1 MLIVGDAM
9 WQAQEEGICNKQE
22 VILCNSSTA
31 ALKWSNESEK
41 GITSSKGHETVSAE
55 ELCMEVLSHI
65 K

>member
-9 WQAQEEGICNKQE
+9 GRVQEEGICNKEE
-22 VILCNSSTA
+22 VVLCNSSTA